1 MNQFVYEDNSYAP
14 VPRAFG
20 LKIHC
25 HEEEVFTEASPSRLP
40 QDRDDRPFSNK
51 EVTALP
57 WAVNK
62 FSGSERPGG
71 TTNLAHRVCA
81 GGSEGGTAGK

>member
-40 QDRDDRPFSNK
+40 QDRDGPSIFK
-51 EVTALP
+51 
-57 WAVNK
+57 
-62 FSGSERPGG
+62 
-71 TTNLAHRVCA
+71 
-81 GGSEGGTAGK
+81 